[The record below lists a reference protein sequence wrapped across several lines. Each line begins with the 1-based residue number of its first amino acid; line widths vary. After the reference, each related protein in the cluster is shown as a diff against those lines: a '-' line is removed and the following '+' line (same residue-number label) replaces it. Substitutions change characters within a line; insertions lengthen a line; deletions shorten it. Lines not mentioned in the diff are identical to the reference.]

1 MRIPTS
7 VAKLLTI
14 ILLMVSFTAS
24 GASYDFE
31 SGGLRFKI
39 LSGTDRA
46 VSVVDI
52 AGNREQLKKMVIP
65 SKVISDSKTYDVT
78 EIGKDVF
85 FKCYH
90 LTSVTIPNSVTAIG
104 EAAFMLCSA
113 LTSVTIPNSV
123 MEIGAYAFDCCSALT
138 SVTIPNSV
146 MEIGE
151 AAFIY
156 CSRLTSV
163 TIPNSVTAIG
173 DYAFSSCYAL
183 SSVNVDSGNSYYS
196 SIEGVLYNKN
206 ASTILRY
213 PPAKNASSFSIP
225 NSVMEIGESAFD
237 GCQILTTVTIPNSVM
252 EIGESAFEGCL
263 RLTSVTIP
271 NSVTAIG
278 RYLFRDCWSLTSVTI
293 PNSVMDI
300 DQFVFNGC
308 SKLRSIYMQ
317 REVPLNTLLTFE
329 DELYMDCTLYVP
341 AGTLEA
347 YKKVDPWRNFWT
359 IEEMEYSGINDV
371 GTDNEDVLQFS
382 VNDGVLTIIG
392 IGEDQAINIYDMHGG
407 EVYRGVS
414 RTIENLAHGIYIVKV
429 GNKAMKVKI

>member
-1 MRIPTS
+1 
-7 VAKLLTI
+7 
-14 ILLMVSFTAS
+14 MVSFTAS

-90 LTSVTIPNSVTAIG
+90 
-104 EAAFMLCSA
+104 
-113 LTSVTIPNSV
+113 
-123 MEIGAYAFDCCSALT
+123 LT

-300 DQFVFNGC
+300 DQFEFYGW
-308 SKLRSIYMQ
+308 SKLRCI
-317 REVPLNTLLTFE
+317 
-329 DELYMDCTLYVP
+329 
-341 AGTLEA
+341 
-347 YKKVDPWRNFWT
+347 
-359 IEEMEYSGINDV
+359 
-371 GTDNEDVLQFS
+371 
-382 VNDGVLTIIG
+382 
-392 IGEDQAINIYDMHGG
+392 
-407 EVYRGVS
+407 
-414 RTIENLAHGIYIVKV
+414 
-429 GNKAMKVKI
+429 